1 MKFGIH
7 AVCLMRM
14 IYLNKT
20 LCKPRWASQ
29 RDLTCETD
37 GDKLAQVA
45 NLLGFDL
52 FDWQRF
58 VADVGLEKDET
69 GLYKYRSVCAQVGRQ
84 NGKSKLIETRIAFEL
99 LQPKRHVAYTAQDRN
114 MAKSKWEEH
123 LLSFQLSPKFA
134 KRIARVSRVNGS
146 EKIYMRNGSTYGIVT
161 PNDKGARGLSLNLM
175 VIDEALTH
183 PLSLIANLQPTLAT
197 KRNGQLW
204 ILSNAGRPGES
215 ELLEH
220 YREIGHR
227 EIAEPQN
234 KLAWFEWCPE
244 SDEFD
249 YMNEEVWYQAIPSL
263 HEEKGVLLE
272 AVREAATTNSPEIF
286 TKEWLNVWPSRDAVQ
301 VINTELWDSLAR
313 TDITVGNKIVFGVD
327 ISRERD
333 RASIGASGLVRDF
346 TPVEL
351 IECKEGT
358 SWVLPRLVELCK
370 KYNTKV
376 VIDTGS
382 PAASLIPELEKQNI
396 GVMSIHLRDY
406 ARACGSFYDAVQAKT
421 ITHLDDPNLRSA
433 IMGSTKRPLGD
444 SWAWNR
450 QSTTNITPLVAVT
463 LARYGVVTKIED
475 QPVVRSKIY

>member
-1 MKFGIH
+1 
-7 AVCLMRM
+7 
-14 IYLNKT
+14 
-20 LCKPRWASQ
+20 
-29 RDLTCETD
+29 
-37 GDKLAQVA
+37 DKLAQVA
-45 NLLGFDL
+45 KLLGFDL
-52 FDWQRF
+52 FDWQRY
-58 VADVGLEKDET
+58 VADVGLEKDVD

-84 NGKSKLIETRIAFEL
+84 NGKSKLIETRIAYEL

-234 KLAWFEWCPE
+234 KLAWFEWCP
-244 SDEFD
+244 STDDFD
-249 YMNEEVWYQAIPSL
+249 YMDQEVWYQAIPSL
-263 HEEKGVLLE
+263 HEEKGVLLD
-272 AVREAATTNSPEIF
+272 AVKEAATTNSPEIF

-313 TDITVGNKIVFGVD
+313 TDIAVGNEIVFGVD

-333 RASIGASGLVRDF
+333 KASIGASGLVRGF

-358 SWVLPRLVELCK
+358 SWVLPRLIELCK

-376 VIDTGS
+376 VIDNGS
-382 PAASLIPELEKQNI
+382 PAASFIAELEKENI

-406 ARACGSFYDAVQAKT
+406 A
-421 ITHLDDPNLRSA
+421 
-433 IMGSTKRPLGD
+433 
-444 SWAWNR
+444 
-450 QSTTNITPLVAVT
+450 
-463 LARYGVVTKIED
+463 
-475 QPVVRSKIY
+475 

>member
-1 MKFGIH
+1 
-7 AVCLMRM
+7 M
-14 IYLNKT
+14 IYLSKN
-20 LCKPRWASQ
+20 LCTPRWASA
-29 RDLTCETD
+29 RNPALNTD
-37 GDKLAQVA
+37 GGKLAQVA

-52 FDWQRF
+52 FDWQKL
-58 VADVGLEKDET
+58 VADVGLEMDET
-69 GLYKYRSVCAQVGRQ
+69 GLYKYRTVAAQVGRQ

-114 MAKSKWEEH
+114 MAKNKWEEH
-123 LLSFQLSPKFA
+123 LLSFQMSPKFS

-227 EIAEPQN
+227 EIADPQN
-234 KLAWFEWCPE
+234 RLAWFEWCP
-244 SDEFD
+244 SNDEFD
-249 YMNEEVWYQAIPSL
+249 YLDEEIWYQAIPSL
-263 HEEKGVLLE
+263 HEDKGVLID
-272 AVREAATTNSPEIF
+272 AVREAAATNSAEIF

-301 VINTELWDSLAR
+301 VINTEQWDALAR
-313 TDITVGNKIVFGVD
+313 TDITIGNNVVFGVD

-333 RASIGASGLVRDF
+333 RASIGASALVRDF

-358 SWVLPRLVELCK
+358 TWVLQRLIDLCR
-370 KYNTKV
+370 KYNAKV

-382 PAASLIPELEKQNI
+382 PAASLIAELEKNNI
-396 GVMSIHLRDY
+396 GVMAIHLRDY
-406 ARACGSFYDAVQAKT
+406 ARACGSFFDAVQAKT
-421 ITHLDDPNLRSA
+421 ICHLDDPNLRTA
-433 IMGSTKRPLGD
+433 IQGSTKRPLGD

-463 LARYGVVTKIED
+463 LARYGVVTKIDD
-475 QPVVRSKIY
+475 QPVARSKIY

>member
-1 MKFGIH
+1 
-7 AVCLMRM
+7 M
-14 IYLNKT
+14 ICLNKT

-29 RDLTCETD
+29 RDEAFDTD

-45 NLLGFDL
+45 KLLGFDL
-52 FDWQRF
+52 FDWQRY
-58 VADVGLEKDET
+58 VADVGLEKDQE
-69 GLYKYRSVCAQVGRQ
+69 GSYKYRSVCAQVGRQ

-99 LQPKRHVAYTAQDRN
+99 LQSKRHVAYTAQDRN

-123 LLSFQLSPKFA
+123 LLSFQMSPKFA

-313 TDITVGNKIVFGVD
+313 TDITVGNQIVFGVD

-333 RASIGASGLVRDF
+333 RASIGASGLVRDY

-358 SWVLPRLVELCK
+358 SWILPRLVELCK

-421 ITHLDDPNLRSA
+421 ISHLDDPNLRSA

-475 QPVVRSKIY
+475 QPVARSKIY

>member
-1 MKFGIH
+1 MMVIF
-7 AVCLMRM
+7 
-14 IYLNKT
+14 LNKT
-20 LCKPRWASQ
+20 LCVPRWASQ
-29 RDLTCETD
+29 RDPVLVTD
-37 GDKLAQVA
+37 GEKLAQVA
-45 NLLGFDL
+45 KLLGFDL
-52 FDWQRF
+52 FDWQRY
-58 VADVGLEKDET
+58 VADVGLEKDVNDA
-69 GLYKYRSVCAQVGRQ
+69 YKYRTVAAQVGRQ

-114 MAKSKWEEH
+114 MAKNKWEEH
-123 LLSFQLSPKFA
+123 LLSFQMSPKFS
-134 KRIARVSRVNGS
+134 KRIARVSKVNGS

-234 KLAWFEWCPE
+234 KLAWFEWCPAK
-244 SDEFD
+244 DEFD
-249 YMNEEVWYQAIPSL
+249 YLDENVWYEAIPSL
-263 HEEKGVLLE
+263 HEEKGVLIE
-272 AVREAATTNSPEIF
+272 AVREAAATNSPEIF
-286 TKEWLNVWPSRDAVQ
+286 TKEWLNVWPSRDSVQ

-313 TDITVGNKIVFGVD
+313 TDITVGNQVIFGVD

-333 RASIGASGLVRDF
+333 KAAIGVSALVKDF
-346 TPVEL
+346 TPIEL
-351 IECKEGT
+351 IECKQGT
-358 SWVLPRLVELCK
+358 TWVLPRLIELCK
-370 KYNTKV
+370 RYNTKV

-382 PAASLIPELEKQNI
+382 PAASLIAELEKQNI

-421 ITHLDDPNLRSA
+421 ICHLDDPNLRSA
-433 IMGSTKRPLGD
+433 ILGSTKRPLGD

>member
-1 MKFGIH
+1 
-7 AVCLMRM
+7 MRM
-14 IYLNKT
+14 ICLNKI
-20 LCKPRWASQ
+20 LCTPRWASL
-29 RDLTCETD
+29 RDESYETE

-45 NLLGFDL
+45 RLLGFDL
-52 FDWQRF
+52 FDWQRL
-58 VADVGLEKDET
+58 VADVGLEKDKA
-69 GLYKYRSVCAQVGRQ
+69 GSYKYRTVCAQVGRQ
-84 NGKSKLIETRIAFEL
+84 NGKSKLIETRIAYEL

-114 MAKSKWEEH
+114 MAKGKWEEH
-123 LLSFQLSPKFA
+123 LLSFQLSPKFS

-234 KLAWFEWCPE
+234 RLAWFEWCP
-244 SDEFD
+244 SLDDFD
-249 YMNEEVWYQAIPSL
+249 YLDQDVWYQAIPSL
-263 HEEKGVLLE
+263 HEERGVLLE
-272 AVREAATTNSPEIF
+272 AVKEAAATNSPEIF

-313 TDITVGNKIVFGVD
+313 TDITVGNDVVFGVD

-333 RASIGASGLVRDF
+333 RASIAVSGLVRDF
-346 TPVEL
+346 TPLEL

-370 KYNTKV
+370 KHNTKV

-382 PAASLIPELEKQNI
+382 PAASLIVELEKQNI
-396 GVMSIHLRDY
+396 GVLSIHLRDY

-421 ITHLDDPNLRSA
+421 ISHLDDPNLKTA
-433 IMGSTKRPLGD
+433 ILGSTKRPLGD

-450 QSTTNITPLVAVT
+450 QSTTNITPLVAAT

-475 QPVVRSKIY
+475 LPVARSKIY

>member
-1 MKFGIH
+1 
-7 AVCLMRM
+7 M
-14 IYLNKT
+14 ICLNKT

-29 RDLTCETD
+29 RDLACETD

-45 NLLGFDL
+45 RLLGFDL

-58 VADVGLEKDET
+58 VADVGLEKDAT

-123 LLSFQLSPKFA
+123 LLSFEMSPKFA

-313 TDITVGNKIVFGVD
+313 TDITIGNKIIFGVD

-358 SWVLPRLVELCK
+358 SWVLPRIVELCK

-421 ITHLDDPNLRSA
+421 ICHLDDPNLRSA

-475 QPVVRSKIY
+475 QPVARSKIY

>member
-1 MKFGIH
+1 MMVIFLSKI
-7 AVCLMRM
+7 
-14 IYLNKT
+14 
-20 LCKPRWASQ
+20 LCPPRWATK
-29 RDLTCETD
+29 RDESLPTD

-45 NLLGFDL
+45 KLLGFDL
-52 FDWQRF
+52 FDWQRLI
-58 VADVGLEKDET
+58 ADVGLEKDSDDS
-69 GLYKYRSVCAQVGRQ
+69 YKYRTVCAAVGRQ

-114 MAKSKWEEH
+114 MAKAKWEEH
-123 LLSFQLSPKFA
+123 LLSFQMSPKFS
-134 KRIARVSRVNGS
+134 KRIARVSKVNGS

-204 ILSNAGRPGES
+204 ILSNAGKPGES

-234 KLAWFEWCPE
+234 RFAWFEWCP
-244 SDEFD
+244 SKDDFD
-249 YMNEEVWYQAIPSL
+249 YMDESVWFEAIPSL
-263 HEEKGVLLE
+263 HEEKGVLIE
-272 AVREAATTNSPEIF
+272 AVREAAATNSPDIF
-286 TKEWLNVWPSRDAVQ
+286 TKEWLNVWPAKNAVQ
-301 VINTELWDSLAR
+301 VINTELWESLAR
-313 TDITVGNKIVFGVD
+313 TDIVVGNQVVFGVD

-333 RASIGASGLVRDF
+333 KASIGVSALVKDF
-346 TPVEL
+346 TPIEL

-358 SWVLPRLVELCK
+358 SWVLPRLIELCR

-382 PAASLIPELEKQNI
+382 PAASLIPELEKQDV

-421 ITHLDDPNLRSA
+421 ICHLDDPNLKSA
-433 IMGSTKRPLGD
+433 ILGSTKRPLGD

-463 LARYGVVTKIED
+463 LARYGVVTKLEE
-475 QPVVRSKIY
+475 QPVARSKIY

>member
-1 MKFGIH
+1 M
-7 AVCLMRM
+7 CQ
-14 IYLNKT
+14 
-20 LCKPRWASQ
+20 PRWASK
-29 RDLTCETD
+29 RDITLQTE
-37 GDKLAQVA
+37 GEKMAQVA
-45 NLLGFDL
+45 RLLGFEL
-52 FDWQRF
+52 FEWQQL
-58 VADVGLEKDET
+58 VADVGLEKYEDNS
-69 GLYKYRSVCAQVGRQ
+69 YKYRTIGCAVGRQ
-84 NGKSKLIETRIAFEL
+84 NGKSKLIETRIAYEL

-123 LLSFQLSPKFA
+123 LLSFQLSPKFW
-134 KRIARVSRVNGS
+134 KRVARVSKVNGS

-197 KRNGQLW
+197 KKNGQLW
-204 ILSNAGRPGES
+204 ILSNAGRPGQS

-220 YREIGHR
+220 YRELGHR
-227 EIAEPQN
+227 EISDPTN
-234 KLAWFEWCPE
+234 KLAWFEWSPLK
-244 SDEFD
+244 DEFD
-249 YMNEEVWYQAIPSL
+249 YMNESVWYEAIPSL

-272 AVREAATTNSPEIF
+272 AVKEAALTNSPEIF
-286 TKEWLNVWPSRDAVQ
+286 TKEWLNVWPAKDAVQ
-301 VINTELWDSLAR
+301 VINTQLWESLAR
-313 TDITVGNKIVFGVD
+313 TDIVVGNNPIFGLD

-333 RASIGASGLVRDF
+333 KASIGASALVRDF

-358 SWVLPRLVELCK
+358 SWVLPRIIELCK
-370 KYNTKV
+370 KYNSKV

-421 ITHLDDPNLRSA
+421 ICHLDDPNLTTA
-433 IMGSTKRPLGD
+433 IQGSTKRPLGD
-444 SWAWNR
+444 SWAWSR

-463 LARYGVVTKIED
+463 LARYGVVTKTED
-475 QPVVRSKIY
+475 APVARSKIY

>member
-1 MKFGIH
+1 MAI
-7 AVCLMRM
+7 
-14 IYLNKT
+14 
-20 LCKPRWASQ
+20 
-29 RDLTCETD
+29 
-37 GDKLAQVA
+37 VA
-45 NLLGFDL
+45 DLLGYSL
-52 FDWQRF
+52 FEWQKY
-58 VADVGLEKDET
+58 VCDVGLEKDQT
-69 GLYKYRSVCAQVGRQ
+69 GMYKYRTVAAQVSRQ
-84 NGKSKLIETRIAFEL
+84 SGKSKLIETRIAYEL

-114 MAKSKWEEH
+114 MAKVKWDEH
-123 LLSFQLSPKFA
+123 LLSFMMSPKFS
-134 KRIARVSRVNGS
+134 KRIGRVSKTNGS

-204 ILSNAGRPGES
+204 IMSNAGRPGES

-220 YREIGHR
+220 YRELGHR
-227 EIAEPQN
+227 EIADPQN
-234 KLAWFEWCPE
+234 KLAWFEWSPL
-244 SDEFD
+244 SDDFD
-249 YMNEEVWYQAIPSL
+249 YMDERVWYQAIPSL

-272 AVREAATTNSPEIF
+272 AVKEAAQTNSPEIF
-286 TKEWLNVWPSRDAVQ
+286 TKEWLNVWPAKDAVQ

-313 TDITVGNKIVFGVD
+313 TDVVLGNEVVFGVD

-333 RASIGASGLVRDF
+333 RATIAVSGLVRDY

-358 SWVLPRLVELCK
+358 SWVLPKLVELCK
-370 KYNTKV
+370 KYKTKV

-382 PAASLIPELEKQNI
+382 PAASLILELQKQDI
-396 GVMSIHLRDY
+396 GVMAIHLRDY
-406 ARACGSFYDAVQAKT
+406 ARACGSFYDAVMAKT
-421 ITHLDDPNLRSA
+421 VCHIDDPNLRAA

-463 LARYGVVTKIED
+463 LARYGVVTKIDEK
-475 QPVVRSKIY
+475 PVARSKMY

>member
-1 MKFGIH
+1 
-7 AVCLMRM
+7 
-14 IYLNKT
+14 
-20 LCKPRWASQ
+20 
-29 RDLTCETD
+29 
-37 GDKLAQVA
+37 
-45 NLLGFDL
+45 
-52 FDWQRF
+52 
-58 VADVGLEKDET
+58 
-69 GLYKYRSVCAQVGRQ
+69 
-84 NGKSKLIETRIAFEL
+84 
-99 LQPKRHVAYTAQDRN
+99 

-123 LLSFQLSPKFA
+123 LLSFQMSPKFA

-234 KLAWFEWCPE
+234 KLAWFEWCP
-244 SDEFD
+244 STDDFD
-249 YMNEEVWYQAIPSL
+249 YMDQEVWYQAIPSL
-263 HEEKGVLLE
+263 HEEKGVLLD
-272 AVREAATTNSPEIF
+272 AVKEAATTNSPEIF

-313 TDITVGNKIVFGVD
+313 TDIAVGNQIVFGVD

-333 RASIGASGLVRDF
+333 KASIGASGLVRDF

-370 KYNTKV
+370 RYNTKV

-382 PAASLIPELEKQNI
+382 PAASLIAELEKENI

-406 ARACGSFYDAVQAKT
+406 AMACCSFYDAVQAKT
-421 ITHLDDPNLRSA
+421 ICHLDDPNLKTA
-433 IMGSTKRPLGD
+433 IMGSTKRSLGD

-475 QPVVRSKIY
+475 QPVARSKIY

>member
-1 MKFGIH
+1 M
-7 AVCLMRM
+7 
-14 IYLNKT
+14 
-20 LCKPRWASQ
+20 
-29 RDLTCETD
+29 
-37 GDKLAQVA
+37 
-45 NLLGFDL
+45 
-52 FDWQRF
+52 
-58 VADVGLEKDET
+58 
-69 GLYKYRSVCAQVGRQ
+69 
-84 NGKSKLIETRIAFEL
+84 
-99 LQPKRHVAYTAQDRN
+99 
-114 MAKSKWEEH
+114 
-123 LLSFQLSPKFA
+123 SPKFA

-234 KLAWFEWCPE
+234 KLAWFEWCPAL
-244 SDEFD
+244 DDFD
-249 YMNEEVWYQAIPSL
+249 YMDQEVWYQAIPSL
-263 HEEKGVLLE
+263 HEEKGVLLD
-272 AVREAATTNSPEIF
+272 AVKEAATTNSPEIF

-313 TDITVGNKIVFGVD
+313 TDIAVGNQIVFGVD

-333 RASIGASGLVRDF
+333 KASIGASGLVRDF

-370 KYNTKV
+370 RYNTKV

-382 PAASLIPELEKQNI
+382 PAASLIAELEKENI

-406 ARACGSFYDAVQAKT
+406 AMACGSFYDAVQAKT
-421 ITHLDDPNLRSA
+421 ICHLDDPNLKTA

-475 QPVVRSKIY
+475 QPVARSKIY

>member
-1 MKFGIH
+1 MI
-7 AVCLMRM
+7 CLTK
-14 IYLNKT
+14 N
-20 LCKPRWASQ
+20 LCTPRWASL
-29 RDLTCETD
+29 RDKSWKTD
-37 GDKLAQVA
+37 GGKLAQVA
-45 NLLGFDL
+45 NLLGFNL
-52 FDWQRF
+52 FDWQKL
-58 VADVGLEKDET
+58 VADVGLEMDDA
-69 GLYKYRSVCAQVGRQ
+69 GNYKYRTVAAQVGRQ

-114 MAKSKWEEH
+114 MAKNKWEEH
-123 LLSFQLSPKFA
+123 LLSFQMSPKFS

-227 EIAEPQN
+227 EIADPQN
-234 KLAWFEWCPE
+234 RLAWFEWCPSE
-244 SDEFD
+244 DEFD
-249 YMNEEVWYQAIPSL
+249 YLNEDIWYQAIPSL
-263 HEEKGVLLE
+263 HEQKGVLID
-272 AVREAATTNSPEIF
+272 AVREAAATNSAEIF

-301 VINTELWDSLAR
+301 VINTELWDALAR
-313 TDITVGNKIVFGVD
+313 TDITIGNNVVFGVD

-333 RASIGASGLVRDF
+333 RASIGASALVRDF

-351 IECKEGT
+351 IECREGT
-358 SWVLPRLVELCK
+358 TWVLQRLIELCR
-370 KYNTKV
+370 KYNAKV

-382 PAASLIPELEKQNI
+382 PAASLIAELEKNNI

-406 ARACGSFYDAVQAKT
+406 ARACGSFFDAVQAKT
-421 ITHLDDPNLRSA
+421 ICHLDDPNLRTS
-433 IMGSTKRPLGD
+433 IQGSTKRPLGD

-475 QPVVRSKIY
+475 QPVARSKIY

>member
-1 MKFGIH
+1 
-7 AVCLMRM
+7 M
-14 IYLNKT
+14 ICLNKT

-29 RDLTCETD
+29 RDEAFDTD

-45 NLLGFDL
+45 KLLGFDL
-52 FDWQRF
+52 FDWQRY
-58 VADVGLEKDET
+58 VADVGLEKDQE
-69 GLYKYRSVCAQVGRQ
+69 GSYKYRSVCAQVGRQ

-123 LLSFQLSPKFA
+123 LLSFQMSPKFA

-313 TDITVGNKIVFGVD
+313 TDITVGNQIVFGVD

-333 RASIGASGLVRDF
+333 RASIGASGLVRDY

-358 SWVLPRLVELCK
+358 SWILPRLVELCK

-421 ITHLDDPNLRSA
+421 ISHLDDPNLRSA

-475 QPVVRSKIY
+475 QPVARSKIY